1 VATNIRR
8 LRVKSY
14 ENLLKKSVLKV
25 LILLLAS
32 YSTIPDFALAEDKI
46 KGKYEVIGS
55 IEKLKRI
62 KQVEMIEFFNYSC
75 GHCYKFLET
84 SKKLHSKFKDKLYH
98 KKYPIYWGQQTA
110 LPAKAFYITDELGL
124 EEEFTQEL
132 FDTNF
137 KLHINIFQP
146 RVIQRLS
153 QHYKIEQEIRDGM
166 KSPTIEAKVNESL
179 ALASKYNANETPTI
193 ILNKIL
199 KITPSISG
207 GTTEMMTENLELI
220 IGDILGY
227 N

>member
-1 VATNIRR
+1 M
-8 LRVKSY
+8 KSC

-32 YSTIPDFALAEDKI
+32 CSTLPSFALAEDKI
-46 KGKYEVIGS
+46 KGKYEVVGS
-55 IEKLKRI
+55 IEKLKGA
-62 KQVEMIEFFNYSC
+62 KQVEMTEFFNYSC
-75 GHCYKFLET
+75 GHCYRFLKT
-84 SKKLHSKFKDKLYH
+84 SKKLHAKFKDKLHH

-124 EEEFTQEL
+124 EEKFTQEL

-146 RVIQRLS
+146 RIIQRLS

-166 KSPTIEAKVNESL
+166 KSPVIEAKVNESL
-179 ALASKYNANETPTI
+179 ALANKYNANETPTI
-193 ILNKIL
+193 ILNKVL

>member
-1 VATNIRR
+1 M
-8 LRVKSY
+8 KSC

-32 YSTIPDFALAEDKI
+32 CSTIPGFALAEDKI

-55 IEKLKRI
+55 IEKLKGA
-62 KQVEMIEFFNYSC
+62 KQVEMTEFFNYSC
-75 GHCYKFLET
+75 GHCYRFLET
-84 SKKLHSKFKDKLYH
+84 SKKLHAKFKDKLHH

-124 EEEFTQEL
+124 EEKFTQEL

-166 KSPTIEAKVNESL
+166 KSPVIEAKVNESL
-179 ALASKYNANETPTI
+179 ALANKYNANETPTI
-193 ILNKIL
+193 ILNKVL

>member
-1 VATNIRR
+1 MESC
-8 LRVKSY
+8 RVPSANKILFFLIASC
-14 ENLLKKSVLKV
+14 
-25 LILLLAS
+25 LILPS
-32 YSTIPDFALAEDKI
+32 FVLAEDKI

-55 IEKLKRI
+55 IEKLKNA

-84 SKKLHSKFKDKLYH
+84 SKKLHQKFKDKLYH
-98 KKYPIYWGQQTA
+98 KKYPIFWGEQTA

-124 EEEFTQEL
+124 EAKFTQEL

-153 QHYKIEQEIRDGM
+153 QHYKIEQEIREGM

-179 ALASKYNANETPTI
+179 ALAKTYKANETPTI
-193 ILNKIL
+193 ILNKVL
-199 KITPSISG
+199 KVTPSISG

>member
-1 VATNIRR
+1 MESC
-8 LRVKSY
+8 RVPSANKILFFLIASC
-14 ENLLKKSVLKV
+14 
-25 LILLLAS
+25 LILPS
-32 YSTIPDFALAEDKI
+32 FVLAEDKI

-55 IEKLKRI
+55 IEKLKNA

-84 SKKLHSKFKDKLYH
+84 SKKLHQKFKDKLYH
-98 KKYPIYWGQQTA
+98 KKYPIFWGEQTA

-124 EEEFTQEL
+124 EGKFTQEL

-153 QHYKIEQEIRDGM
+153 QHYKIEQEIREGM

-179 ALASKYNANETPTI
+179 TLAKIYKANETPTI
-193 ILNKIL
+193 ILNKVL
-199 KITPSISG
+199 KVTPSISG

>member
-1 VATNIRR
+1 M
-8 LRVKSY
+8 KSC
-14 ENLLKKSVLKV
+14 ENLFKKSVLKV
-25 LILLLAS
+25 LILLLAIC
-32 YSTIPDFALAEDKI
+32 STLPSFALAEDKI

-55 IEKLKRI
+55 IEKLKGA
-62 KQVEMIEFFNYSC
+62 KQVEMTEFFNYSC
-75 GHCYKFLET
+75 GHCYRFLET
-84 SKKLHSKFKDKLYH
+84 SKKLHAKFKDKLYH

-124 EEEFTQEL
+124 EEKFTQEL

-166 KSPTIEAKVNESL
+166 KSPVIEAKVKESL
-179 ALASKYNANETPTI
+179 ALANKYNANETPTI
-193 ILNKIL
+193 ILNKVL

>member
-1 VATNIRR
+1 MKNS
-8 LRVKSY
+8 K
-14 ENLLKKSVLKV
+14 NPLLKNLQKV
-25 LILLLAS
+25 LLALLLVGFILPS
-32 YSTIPDFALAEDKI
+32 SLALAGDKI

-55 IEKLKRI
+55 IEKLKRV

-84 SKKLHSKFKDKLYH
+84 SKKLHAKFKGKLYH

-110 LPAKAFYITDELGL
+110 IPAKAYYITDELGV
-124 EEEFTQEL
+124 EEKFTQEL

-166 KSPTIEAKVNESL
+166 KSPSIEAKVNKSL
-179 ALASKYNANETPTI
+179 ALFKEYGGDETPTV
-193 ILNKIL
+193 ILNNVL
-199 KITPSISG
+199 KVTPSISG
-207 GTTEMMTENLELI
+207 GSVDKMTENLELI
-220 IGDILGY
+220 IGDILSY

>member
-1 VATNIRR
+1 
-8 LRVKSY
+8 VKSC
-14 ENLLKKSVLKV
+14 ENLLKKSALKV

-32 YSTIPDFALAEDKI
+32 FSTIPNFALAEDNI

-55 IEKLKRI
+55 IEKLKRV

-75 GHCYKFLET
+75 GHCYRFLET
-84 SKKLHSKFKDKLYH
+84 SKKLHTKFKDKLYH

-124 EEEFTQEL
+124 EEKFTQEL

-137 KLHINIFQP
+137 KLQINIFQP

-166 KSPTIEAKVNESL
+166 KSPVIEAKVNESL
-179 ALASKYNANETPTI
+179 ALANKYNANETPTI
-193 ILNKIL
+193 ILNKVL

>member
-1 VATNIRR
+1 M
-8 LRVKSY
+8 KSC
-14 ENLLKKSVLKV
+14 ENLLKKSALKV

-32 YSTIPDFALAEDKI
+32 CSTIPDFALAEDKI

-55 IEKLKRI
+55 IEKLKRV

-75 GHCYKFLET
+75 GHCYRFLET
-84 SKKLHSKFKDKLYH
+84 SKKLHAKFKDKLYH

-124 EEEFTQEL
+124 EEKFTQEL

-146 RVIQRLS
+146 RIIQRLS

-166 KSPTIEAKVNESL
+166 KSPVIEAKVNESL
-179 ALASKYNANETPTI
+179 ALANKYNANETPTI
-193 ILNKIL
+193 ILNKVL

>member
-1 VATNIRR
+1 MESC
-8 LRVKSY
+8 RVPSANKILFFLIASC
-14 ENLLKKSVLKV
+14 
-25 LILLLAS
+25 LILPS
-32 YSTIPDFALAEDKI
+32 FVLAEDKI

-55 IEKLKRI
+55 IEKLKNV

-84 SKKLHSKFKDKLYH
+84 SKKLHQKFKDKLYH
-98 KKYPIYWGQQTA
+98 KKYPIFWGEQTA

-124 EEEFTQEL
+124 EGKFTQEL

-153 QHYKIEQEIRDGM
+153 QHYKIEQEIREGM

-179 ALASKYNANETPTI
+179 ALAKTYKANETPTI
-193 ILNKIL
+193 ILNKVL
-199 KITPSISG
+199 KVTPSISG

>member
-1 VATNIRR
+1 MLFFLIA
-8 LRVKSY
+8 SC
-14 ENLLKKSVLKV
+14 
-25 LILLLAS
+25 LILPS
-32 YSTIPDFALAEDKI
+32 FVLAEDKI

-55 IEKLKRI
+55 IEKLKNA

-84 SKKLHSKFKDKLYH
+84 SKKLHQKFKDKLYH
-98 KKYPIYWGQQTA
+98 KKYPIFWGEQTA

-124 EEEFTQEL
+124 EGKFTQEL

-153 QHYKIEQEIRDGM
+153 QHYKIEQEIREGM

-179 ALASKYNANETPTI
+179 ALAKTYKANETPTI
-193 ILNKIL
+193 ILNKVL
-199 KITPSISG
+199 KVTPSISG

>member
-1 VATNIRR
+1 M
-8 LRVKSY
+8 KSC

-32 YSTIPDFALAEDKI
+32 CSTIPNFALAEDKI

-55 IEKLKRI
+55 IEKLKGV
-62 KQVEMIEFFNYSC
+62 KQVEMIEFFNYAC
-75 GHCYKFLET
+75 GHCYRFLET
-84 SKKLHSKFKDKLYH
+84 SKKLHAKFKDKLHH

-124 EEEFTQEL
+124 EEKFTQEL

-137 KLHINIFQP
+137 KLQINIFQP

-166 KSPTIEAKVNESL
+166 KSPVIEAKVNESL
-179 ALASKYNANETPTI
+179 ALANKYNANETPTI
-193 ILNKIL
+193 ILNKVL

>member
-1 VATNIRR
+1 MESC
-8 LRVKSY
+8 RVPSANKILFFLIASC
-14 ENLLKKSVLKV
+14 
-25 LILLLAS
+25 LILPS
-32 YSTIPDFALAEDKI
+32 FVLAEDKI

-55 IEKLKRI
+55 IEKLKNA
-62 KQVEMIEFFNYSC
+62 KQVEMIEFFNFSC

-84 SKKLHSKFKDKLYH
+84 SKKLHQKFKDKLYH
-98 KKYPIYWGQQTA
+98 KKYPIFWGEQTA
-110 LPAKAFYITDELGL
+110 LPAKAFYISDELGL
-124 EEEFTQEL
+124 EEKFTQEL

-153 QHYKIEQEIRDGM
+153 QHYKIEQEIREGM
-166 KSPTIEAKVNESL
+166 KSPAIEAKVNESL
-179 ALASKYNANETPTI
+179 ALAKTYKANETPTI
-193 ILNKIL
+193 ILNKVL
-199 KITPSISG
+199 KVTPSISG

>member
-1 VATNIRR
+1 M
-8 LRVKSY
+8 KSC

-25 LILLLAS
+25 LILLLAIC
-32 YSTIPDFALAEDKI
+32 STLPNFALAEDKI

-55 IEKLKRI
+55 IEKLKRV

-84 SKKLHSKFKDKLYH
+84 SKKLHAKFKDKLYH

-124 EEEFTQEL
+124 EEKFTQEL

-146 RVIQRLS
+146 RIIQRLS

-166 KSPTIEAKVNESL
+166 KSPVIEAKVNESL
-179 ALASKYNANETPTI
+179 ALANKYNANETPTI
-193 ILNKIL
+193 ILNKVL

>member
-1 VATNIRR
+1 M
-8 LRVKSY
+8 KSC

-25 LILLLAS
+25 LILLLAIC
-32 YSTIPDFALAEDKI
+32 STLPNFALAEDKI

-55 IEKLKRI
+55 IEKLKGA
-62 KQVEMIEFFNYSC
+62 KQVEMTEFFNYSC
-75 GHCYKFLET
+75 GHCYRFLET
-84 SKKLHSKFKDKLYH
+84 SKKLHAKFKDKLHH

-124 EEEFTQEL
+124 EEKFTQEL

-146 RVIQRLS
+146 RIIQRLS

-166 KSPTIEAKVNESL
+166 KSPVIEAKVNESL

-193 ILNKIL
+193 ILNKVL